1 MKRPTENRRIEGGA
15 SSVSRRLLGLLL
27 LPLALLLGVG
37 LFIDY
42 RSGAATIEGAYDR
55 VLRETA
61 MAISVHLRDADGDG
75 HIDADLPPQ
84 AIALLRSDSQD
95 SIYYAVRTSSGV
107 LVSGDADLLFA
118 VPPAGETRFVDEK
131 FRGAPIRVAAYA
143 ARAGR
148 STVAIAVA
156 ETLHKRENA
165 LRRILTSIVFTDLVQ
180 LIGTLALVWIGVRY
194 GVRPLRALGE
204 QIAQRSAHDL
214 APLQAAPVPT
224 EVRPLVHALNALF
237 ETVRDAARAQQ
248 QFIADAAHQLRTPLS
263 GIIAQ
268 LELLERET
276 MPGELHARLRALHE
290 GGVRLAH
297 TANQLLA
304 LARSERTA
312 TTHEDFARV
321 DLRQLAMDVVAQHL
335 DRSLA
340 LGIDLGAET
349 TRSHAM
355 GSEWLLR
362 ELLGNLVDNA
372 LAYTPRGGRITVRS
386 GADTG
391 GAWLEVE
398 DDGPGIPPAQRVRVR
413 ERFVRLPD
421 SPGDG
426 CGLGLAIVDEI
437 AGGHDAVFMLDGGAG
452 GRGLRAR
459 VTFRAI

>member
-1 MKRPTENRRIEGGA
+1 MNRPTDAGA

-27 LPLALLLGVG
+27 LPLALLLGIG

-42 RSGAATIEGAYDR
+42 RSGAETIEGAYDR

-61 MAISVHLRDADGDG
+61 MAVAAHLRDADSDG
-75 HIDADLPPQ
+75 RVDADLPPQ

-95 SIYYAVRTSSGV
+95 SIYYAVRTSSGL

-118 VPPAGETRFVDEK
+118 APAEGETRFVDAT
-131 FRGAPIRVAAYA
+131 FRGAPIRVATYA
-143 ARAGR
+143 IHVGR
-148 STVAIAVA
+148 GTVAIAVA
-156 ETLHKRENA
+156 ETLHKRTNA
-165 LRRILTSIVFTDLVQ
+165 LRRILASIVFTDLVQ
-180 LIGTLALVWIGVRY
+180 LVGTLALVWIGVRY

-214 APLQAAPVPT
+214 APLQAAPVPA

-237 ETVRDAARAQQ
+237 DTVREAARAQQ
-248 QFIADAAHQLRTPLS
+248 QFIADAAHQLRTPLT

-268 LELLERET
+268 LELLHRE
-276 MPGELHARLRALHE
+276 PLPAELRARVQALHE
-290 GGVRLAH
+290 GCVRLAH

-312 TTHEDFARV
+312 TTREDFARV
-321 DLRQLAMDVVAQHL
+321 DLRQLAMDVVAQNL

-340 LGIDLGAET
+340 AGIDLGAEAAP
-349 TRSHAM
+349 SHAM

-372 LAYTPRGGRITVRS
+372 LAYTPGGGRITVRS
-386 GADTG
+386 DG
-391 GAWLEVE
+391 GAGQVWLEVE
-398 DDGPGIPPAQRVRVR
+398 DDGPGIPVEYRAQVR
-413 ERFVRLPD
+413 ERFVRLPG
-421 SPGDG
+421 SPGNG

-437 AGGHDAVFMLDGGAG
+437 ARGNDADFVLASGAD

-459 VTFRAI
+459 VTFPAA

>member
-1 MKRPTENRRIEGGA
+1 MNRPTDAGT

-61 MAISVHLRDADGDG
+61 MAVAAHLRDADGDG

-95 SIYYAVRTSSGV
+95 SIYYAVRTVSGS
-107 LVSGDADLLFA
+107 LVSGDADLFFA
-118 VPPAGETRFVDEK
+118 APQEGETSFFDAK

-143 ARAGR
+143 TAVGR
-148 STVAIAVA
+148 TTVAIAVA

-165 LRRILTSIVFTDLVQ
+165 LRRILASIVFTDLVQ

-194 GVRPLRALGE
+194 GVRPLRALGG

-214 APLQAAPVPT
+214 APLQAALVPA

-237 ETVRDAARAQQ
+237 ETVREAARAQQ
-248 QFIADAAHQLRTPLS
+248 QFIADAAHQLRTPLT

-268 LELLERET
+268 LELLDREP
-276 MPGELHARLRALHE
+276 MPAELHSRLHALHE
-290 GGVRLAH
+290 GCVRLAH

-312 TTHEDFARV
+312 TTREDFARV
-321 DLRQLAMDVVAQHL
+321 DLEQLAMDVVAQNL

-340 LGIDLGAET
+340 AGIDIGVEA
-349 TRSHAM
+349 TRSHVT

-362 ELLGNLVDNA
+362 ELLSNLVDNA
-372 LAYTPRGGRITVRS
+372 LAYTPHGGRITVRS
-386 GADTG
+386 GAG
-391 GAWLEVE
+391 AGSAWLEVE
-398 DDGPGIPPAQRVRVR
+398 DDGPGIPIEQRAQVR
-413 ERFVRLPD
+413 ERFVRLPG
-421 SPGDG
+421 SPGNG

-437 AGGHDAVFMLDGGAG
+437 ARGHEAVFELESGAG
-452 GRGLRAR
+452 VRGLRAR
-459 VTFRAI
+459 VIFPAA